1 MAPKTPPTP
10 GQAWPD
16 ALDPALLR
24 RLWRRAARPGLA
36 RPWQAQAMLARH
48 RRMVGGQPLAELL
61 QRRAEILADGRAA
74 WAPIVYARPAAPPAP
89 PAPPGARGPARP
101 PATRAAAPAGSDTP
115 DATRA
120 AVPAGS
126 DPVNATRAGRPPRT
140 DHPGAVRE
148 GAPPRPVVRATAP
161 RAAPWPPGSPP
172 AAAPGTTPAAAGG
185 ATQVV
190 QRRPAAP
197 ATPPSTPIHPDPP
210 DPRSPGGTQAEAVAT
225 PGAVLP
231 GPAAAARV
239 APPEL
244 PAVTRTADAGAA
256 APRDQ
261 GGAPPPAAPPAP
273 ARPVVEPTRPAR
285 PPGAPALVLVS
296 AAPPS
301 PPAPPPGG
309 IPPGGIPPG
318 GIPPG
323 RTPSSL
329 PVVRPEPGWDGDR
342 NRPAP
347 WAADAQTGRA
357 GAPALPVVRE
367 HLGPAPGPNR
377 AWAAPAGV
385 PAPLPLAPAPAAAR
399 GPAGVPAAPMAPSA
413 GPALRQPPPLGPG
426 TRAAAGPVPAARGP
440 EADRGRGLQ
449 PRPQRAVLAPVE
461 IDRIADKVQRKLL
474 HRLAIEGER
483 RGTPR

>member
-1 MAPKTPPTP
+1 MAPKTPPPP
-10 GQAWPD
+10 GQAWQD
-16 ALDPALLR
+16 ALDAALLR
-24 RLWRRAARPGLA
+24 RLWRRVERPGLA
-36 RPWQAQAMLARH
+36 RPWQAQATLARH
-48 RRMVGGQPLAELL
+48 RRMVSGLPLAELL
-61 QRRAEILADGRAA
+61 QRRAELLADGRAA
-74 WAPIVYARPAAPPAP
+74 WAPIVYARPAAPPTP
-89 PAPPGARGPARP
+89 RGPGRP
-101 PATRAAAPAGSDTP
+101 PATPAASP
-115 DATRA
+115 
-120 AVPAGS
+120 
-126 DPVNATRAGRPPRT
+126 ATRAGAPGSAPPDAASAGRPPET
-140 DHPGAVRE
+140 DHPDAARAGT
-148 GAPPRPVVRATAP
+148 PPRPVARATA
-161 RAAPWPPGSPP
+161 APTAPQPPASAP
-172 AAAPGTTPAAAGG
+172 AAAPSTTLAAAGG
-185 ATQVV
+185 AAQVV

-197 ATPPSTPIHPDPP
+197 ATPPGTPIHPDPP

-273 ARPVVEPTRPAR
+273 ARPVVEPARPAR

-296 AAPPS
+296 AAPP
-301 PPAPPPGG
+301 AP
-309 IPPGGIPPG
+309 PPGGIPPG

-426 TRAAAGPVPAARGP
+426 TRAAAGPVPAARDP